1 MPEMSALRKDRTNDI
16 ILYPYKDIP
25 EDKWPVYPNTKG
37 EKVPYDEGWREIGFV
52 LPYPYVK
59 HLNDLGSKFSEMVA
73 TNGETIIRNGDPEG
87 MANTF
92 VYQKIKDIRGLT
104 DNGQPVS
111 WATKTVKDWVF
122 GEFKASAWL
131 LNTLYV
137 AYVRFAGELKT
148 KEGED
153 EENFSES
160 SGATLNTSTQA
171 ISSRSDEASGHMDT
185 MPSSGA

>member
-73 TNGETIIRNGDPEG
+73 SNGETIIRNGDPES

-92 VYQKIKDIRGLT
+92 VYQKIKDVRGLT

-111 WATKTVKDWVF
+111 WASKSVRDWVF

-131 LNTLYV
+131 LNTLFL
-137 AYVRFAGELKT
+137 AYVRFAGELKS
-148 KEGED
+148 KESEN
-153 EENFSES
+153 EENFTELSAATS
-160 SGATLNTSTQA
+160 STSTMA
-171 ISSRSDEASGHMDT
+171 TPLRSDAVSEPTGM
-185 MPSSGA
+185 MPSCDE